1 MERSRHPV
9 LLYALILAM
18 VLGWAFNFVVGKI
31 TLRHIDPYTLTTFR
45 IILSG
50 VLMLPVYL
58 AMPRR
63 SAFNRTDLVNF
74 AILGFA
80 GVVVNRGLFTVG
92 LDFTTVGHSALI
104 VATGPILILVLAR
117 LLKLE
122 EITRAKVF
130 GMGLCFAGIVVLVGG
145 DGLHLHSGTWVG
157 DLITLA
163 GTIGFAVYTV
173 LAKRVSR
180 QYDTISMNT
189 FCNLA
194 GTILVLPIGV
204 RQAMHLDWRS
214 VGWVGWSGMAYMVI
228 VSSVL
233 AYLIYFW
240 ALKYVSASRLAMY
253 TYVEPPLATLLGV
266 LLLGEKLTTVL
277 LLGGGMIL
285 TGVYLAEFSAGAE
298 EVPPETAGA

>member
-1 MERSRHPV
+1 MERPRHPV
-9 LLYALILAM
+9 LLYTLILLM
-18 VLGWAFNFVVGKI
+18 VLGWSLNFIVGKI
-31 TLRHIDPYTLTTFR
+31 ALRHIDPYTLTTFR

-50 VLMLPVYL
+50 VLMLPVYF

-63 SAFNRTDLVNF
+63 SAFHRKDLTNF
-74 AILGFA
+74 VTLGFV

-92 LDFTTVGHSALI
+92 LAFTTVGHSALI

-117 LLKLE
+117 FLKLE
-122 EITRAKVF
+122 EITRAKVL
-130 GMGLCFAGIVVLVGG
+130 GMGLCFAGIIVLVGG
-145 DGLHLHSGTWVG
+145 DSLHLHTDTWVG

-163 GTIGFAVYTV
+163 GTVGFAVYTV

-194 GTILVLPIGV
+194 GAILVLPMGI
-204 RQAMHLDWRS
+204 RQALHLDWGS

-228 VSSVL
+228 VSSLL
-233 AYLIYFW
+233 AYLIFFW
-240 ALKYVSASRLAMY
+240 ALKYVSASRLAIY

-277 LLGGGMIL
+277 LVGGGMIL
-285 TGVYLAEFSAGAE
+285 AGVYLAEFSPGAE